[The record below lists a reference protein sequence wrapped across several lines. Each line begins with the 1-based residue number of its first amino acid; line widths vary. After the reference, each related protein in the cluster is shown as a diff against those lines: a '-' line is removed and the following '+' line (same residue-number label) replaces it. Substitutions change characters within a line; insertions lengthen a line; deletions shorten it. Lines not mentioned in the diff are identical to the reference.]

1 MKISFHGQSCIKI
14 ITGDT
19 TILVDPFISGN
30 EKCDLKVEEQMPDFI
45 VLSHGHDDHVGDT
58 VEIAKNSGATVI
70 CNADLASFLAVEDGL
85 ENMAPMH
92 IGGKRQFSFGQ
103 VKLTQAFHGSQTV
116 RDGRIVNLGFPTGI
130 VFTIEDKNIYFAGDT
145 GLFSDMKL
153 IGELNPLDVAFL
165 PIGDNF
171 TMGPEDAAIAARFLQ
186 AKLVVPMHYNTFP
199 LIAQDP
205 HKFVASLDEGI
216 TGKVLEI
223 GESIEI

>member
-1 MKISFHGQSCIKI
+1 
-14 ITGDT
+14 
-19 TILVDPFISGN
+19 
-30 EKCDLKVEEQMPDFI
+30 
-45 VLSHGHDDHVGDT
+45 
-58 VEIAKNSGATVI
+58 
-70 CNADLASFLAVEDGL
+70 
-85 ENMAPMH
+85 
-92 IGGKRQFSFGQ
+92 
-103 VKLTQAFHGSQTV
+103 TV

-199 LIAQDP
+199 LIAQDS

>member
-14 ITGDT
+14 ITGNT

-85 ENMAPMH
+85 ENIAAMH
-92 IGGKRQFSFGQ
+92 IGGKRQFEFGQ

-116 RDGRIVNLGFPTGI
+116 RNGRIINLGFPTGV
-130 VFTIEDKNIYFAGDT
+130 VFTIENKNIYFAGDT

-186 AKLVVPMHYNTFP
+186 TKLVIPMHYNTFP
-199 LIAQDP
+199 LIEQDP

-216 TGKVLEI
+216 SGKVLEI